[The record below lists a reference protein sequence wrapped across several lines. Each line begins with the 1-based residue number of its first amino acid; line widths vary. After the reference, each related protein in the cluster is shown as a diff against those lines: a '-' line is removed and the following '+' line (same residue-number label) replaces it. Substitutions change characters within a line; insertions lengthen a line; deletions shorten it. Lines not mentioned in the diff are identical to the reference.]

1 MLAIYLI
8 LFIQLRSAF
17 TPMRLIFT
25 ILTSVSVSL
34 ALVYALFYYTLTLP
48 ILNFTPLFVVVT
60 MLGVG
65 IDNDI
70 FLITRI
76 REEVIAGK
84 QILR

>member
-1 MLAIYLI
+1 
-8 LFIQLRSAF
+8 
-17 TPMRLIFT
+17 MRLIFT